1 MIHSVTNARRI
12 FAGSAA
18 AFLLLT
24 ASCNKAAPKGQ
35 VIAVANG
42 EEITIGELNEEA
54 KARGLSIGNDPAAR
68 ASAVQDLVSRKLL
81 AQEARRRQLDRR
93 PDYLLAQRRLSEL
106 LLVRDL
112 VGTSPGGGSP
122 TDAEVAAFIN
132 ANPFA
137 FDRRAQLHVAQVA
150 APGSFQNA
158 LGAAQSLD
166 DVQAL
171 LAKAKVAS
179 QRSEQVL
186 DSAQLPQNTV
196 VRLLTSKGA
205 LVLLP
210 QDGQVLALQL
220 LSVTPQPVPPEQRL
234 ATAREWMTQRRS
246 DSALQGLVDQLR
258 SKAKIQ
264 YQPGFGPSE

>member
-1 MIHSVTNARRI
+1 MIHSVVHTRRFLI
-12 FAGSAA
+12 AGAA
-18 AFLLLT
+18 ALLVLT
-24 ASCNKAAPKGQ
+24 SSCNKAAPKGQ

-54 KARGLSIGNDPAAR
+54 KSRGLSIGNDPAAR

-112 VGTSPGGGSP
+112 VGTSPGGGTPSN
-122 TDAEVAAFIN
+122 AELTAFIN
-132 ANPFA
+132 SNPFA
-137 FDRRAQLHVAQVA
+137 FDKRAQIRVAQVA
-150 APGSFQNA
+150 TPATFQNA

-186 DSAQLPQNTV
+186 DSAQLPPNV
-196 VRLLTSKGA
+196 VLRLLTSNGA
-205 LVLLP
+205 LVLVP
-210 QDGQVLALQL
+210 QEGQTLAVQV
-220 LSVTPQPVPPEQRL
+220 LSVTPNPVPPEQRIS
-234 ATAREWMTQRRS
+234 TAREWMTQRRS
-246 DSALQGLVDQLR
+246 DAALEGLVDQLK
-258 SKAKIQ
+258 SKAKIE